1 MILTANDFLK
11 NYGVWLAVALVV
23 IIAVVILILV
33 LQKGKKK
40 IKKGQASIKNLYMAN
55 SLYK

>member
-40 IKKGQASIKNLYMAN
+40 IKKGEECYEKETIKYFCVL
-55 SLYK
+55 